1 MTSIRTCTNNDDF
14 NNCARTDETTTKAS
28 TPTEERLINDRLASE
43 LSLYNDDMTFNSY
56 AWLLNSSNSSVC
68 AIARYWSFYYK
79 GALCMARVVYSKH
92 RGCTGQLTG
101 ARYNLHE
108 FKYCTR
114 LPNHLQT
121 KKFY

>member
-1 MTSIRTCTNNDDF
+1 MRALRLFDQTMSYRAQN
-14 NNCARTDETTTKAS
+14 DETTTKAS
-28 TPTEERLINDRLASE
+28 TPTEECLINDRLASE
-43 LSLYNDDMTFNSY
+43 LSLYDDDVTFNS
-56 AWLLNSSNSSVC
+56 LRGFLKSSSIRSI

-79 GALCMARVVYSKH
+79 GALCTARVVYTRH
-92 RGCTGQLTG
+92 WGCTGQLTG